1 MPEFAPFDDRL
12 NSYLQSLTPAEPPPL
27 AALREQLHDHPQS
40 RMQIPPE
47 VSRLLALLIGLSG
60 ARQVLEIGTF
70 LGTSG
75 LAIALALP
83 ADGRLVSC
91 DHHPTTSRQARQ
103 HWEEAGVSDRI
114 DFHFGDAL
122 QTLADL
128 TREQTCFDLVFI
140 DADKRRTG
148 DYLEA
153 SLPLLRP
160 GGLVVIDNIFW
171 GGAVADPD
179 SPDPRARALRT
190 FNATIRQDP
199 RLEVSFLP
207 LGDGLVLARKL
218 P

>member
-1 MPEFAPFDDRL
+1 MPESDCSDDRL
-12 NSYLQSLTPAEPPPL
+12 LRYLRDLTPTEPPPL
-27 AALREQLHDHPQS
+27 AALRERLREHPQS

-47 VSRLLALLIGLSG
+47 VSRFLALIIGLSG
-60 ARQVLEIGTF
+60 AREVLEIGTF

-83 ADGRLVSC
+83 PQGRLVSC
-91 DHHPTTSRQARQ
+91 DHHPTTSRQAQQ
-103 HWEEAGVSDRI
+103 HWNEAGVGDRI
-114 DFHFGDAL
+114 DFRFGDAL
-122 QTLADL
+122 VTLEHLA
-128 TREQTCFDLVFI
+128 REQARFDLVFI
-140 DADKRRTG
+140 DADKRRTAV
-148 DYLEA
+148 YLDA

-160 GGLVVIDNIFW
+160 GGLIVIDNILW

-179 SPDPRARALRT
+179 SDDPRARALRT

-199 RLEVSFLP
+199 RLEVNFLP